1 MLTGRVLSLSVSLL
15 KEVSICLQLDLTN
28 KLQRSLDIS
37 GNLSWAESLA
47 ERALLS
53 EGLDNGL
60 QGDLLAR

>member
-1 MLTGRVLSLSVSLL
+1 MSLL